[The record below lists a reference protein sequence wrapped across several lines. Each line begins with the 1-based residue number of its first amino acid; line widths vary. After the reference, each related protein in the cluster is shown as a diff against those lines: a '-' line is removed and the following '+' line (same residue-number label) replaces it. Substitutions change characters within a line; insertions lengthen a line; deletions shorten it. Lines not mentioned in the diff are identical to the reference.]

1 MPFQDLSR
9 TTSTNFESPLAM
21 FKDVDQDKL
30 TYECPL
36 YRTSSR
42 AGTLSSTGMSTN
54 FITTVNLPSDHAP
67 EFWVMRGVALLCQLD
82 S

>member
-1 MPFQDLSR
+1 
-9 TTSTNFESPLAM
+9 M
-21 FKDVDQDKL
+21 FKSSEHVNEDKR

-54 FITTVNLPSDHAP
+54 FITTVSLPSDHVP

-82 S
+82 I